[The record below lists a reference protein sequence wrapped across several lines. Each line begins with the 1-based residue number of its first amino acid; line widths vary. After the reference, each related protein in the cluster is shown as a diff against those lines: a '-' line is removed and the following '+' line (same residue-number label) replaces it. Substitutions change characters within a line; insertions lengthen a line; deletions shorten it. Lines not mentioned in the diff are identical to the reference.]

1 MLFSKTTVAAAVATA
16 VSTTAAFADPIHVK
30 GSSTVFPFAMMSADA
45 FTENHDGFD
54 YPNVESGGS
63 SAGLKAFCQ
72 GVGADSVDIA
82 TASRKIKAK
91 EIKACADSGV
101 TDIIE
106 VVIGFD
112 GLVFAGDKKGPDY
125 SFTPADWYAALG
137 ARVLID
143 GALVENTAM
152 QWDEVNANLP
162 AHAIRTFI
170 PAAKHG
176 TREVFDQKML
186 IKGCKATG
194 AYDAFLA
201 ENGGDA
207 KAASKS
213 CMVIRSD
220 KAVTELEVFGSE
232 TVDMI
237 RGTKGSIGLLGLAFY
252 EANNSDLKAATINDV
267 YPSADSIATGEY
279 PVSRPLYMYIKKA
292 NIGVTPGIKEYVQTI
307 LSDEMTGPG
316 GFLTLFGLVSNP
328 EVDAVRATVTN
339 EVTMSA
345 SS

>member
-1 MLFSKTTVAAAVATA
+1 MLFSKTTVAAVVATA
-16 VSTTAAFADPIHVK
+16 VSTTTAFAEPIHVK

-45 FTENHDGFD
+45 FIENHEGFE

-72 GVGADSVDIA
+72 GVGPNTVDVA

-125 SFTPADWYAALG
+125 AFTPSDWYVALG
-137 ARVLID
+137 ARVLVD
-143 GALVENTAM
+143 GALVDNTAT
-152 QWDEVNANLP
+152 QWDEVNATLP
-162 AHAIRTFI
+162 AQAIRTFI
-170 PAAKHG
+170 PASKHG

-186 IKGCKATG
+186 VQGCKATG

-220 KAVTELEVFGSE
+220 KAVTELEVFGAE

-252 EANNSDLKAATINDV
+252 EANNSELKAATINDV
-267 YPSADSIATGEY
+267 YPTADSIATGEY
-279 PVSRPLYMYIKKA
+279 PVSRPLYVYVKKA

-328 EVDAVRATVTN
+328 DVASVRATVDN
-339 EVTMSA
+339 EVSMGA